1 MLNKITLCVEKTV
14 QFCYS
19 DMEKTRK
26 ENKIEI
32 VMKKWKKQKSS
43 RKREVY
49 V

>member
-1 MLNKITLCVEKTV
+1 MEAVFLYNLKQNTIYVEKTV

-32 VMKKWKKQKSS
+32 VMKK
-43 RKREVY
+43 
-49 V
+49 